1 MIKRTI
7 IINKQRNYESNDSWG
22 SIIGVEDG
30 GSIVYYTGQT
40 DSNSYVCRIPLLFT
54 NTHKDVGTFTPY
66 VIEWK
71 PGVTYKPDDIVS
83 YDGLTYVCKLEH
95 NSGYSL
101 QIDFDNG
108 KWVYRNKNE
117 GSDYTVTFTGQT
129 KISEFRRY
137 SKKDSDSDLYNPI
150 SNTGFTYSFKGTNGL
165 MHKIIGERDND
176 DDTLPY
182 KLYDYEIYQEGFESG
197 ATLYSDI
204 NSAES
209 KITYKTKGLNAT
221 NSGYDPIL
229 KEDYLIGISD
239 NVKTSVDVFIDRG
252 FNSSFDKHIRLSEV
266 KSVVDMFNYGN
277 GYFKIKED

>member
-7 IINKQRNYESNDSWG
+7 ITNKQRNYESNDSWG
-22 SIIGVEDG
+22 SIVGIKDDG
-30 GSIVYYTGQT
+30 TIIHYTGQT
-40 DSNSYVCRIPLLFT
+40 NSDSYICRIPILLT
-54 NTHKDVGTFTPY
+54 NTHKSIGTFTPY
-66 VIEWK
+66 TIEWK
-71 PGVTYKPDDIVS
+71 SGVTYKVGDIVS
-83 YDGLTYVCKLEH
+83 YDELTYKCNIEH
-95 NSGYSL
+95 TSGQSMHD
-101 QIDFDNG
+101 DFDNG
-108 KWVYRNKNE
+108 MWFYRNDNE
-117 GSDYTVTFTGQT
+117 ITVNTVTFTGQT
-129 KISEFRRY
+129 MISEFRRY
-137 SKKDSDSDLYNPI
+137 GKKDGDYDLYNPS
-150 SNTGFTYSFKGTNGL
+150 SNTGFTYSFKGSNGL

-182 KLYDYEIYQEGFESG
+182 KLYDYEIYQEGFESD

-209 KITYKTKGLNAT
+209 KIIYKTKGLNAT